1 MLLLYFVYICNFYG
15 WWCICNIC
23 LVDIVKFVI
32 VDFCFGNIC
41 EYICVLIYV
50 RENYGLGYKCIC
62 VIGYEFFDNG
72 VNCISKNKKCSKID
86 ILIEKR

>member
-1 MLLLYFVYICNFYG
+1 M
-15 WWCICNIC
+15 
-23 LVDIVKFVI
+23 
-32 VDFCFGNIC
+32 
-41 EYICVLIYV
+41 